1 MSDAGDFGLEQFK
14 VTYFEECVELLA
26 DAEARLMTVQQNIG
40 NVDVEDL
47 HAIFRAVHS
56 VKGGGGAFNFTQL
69 VNFAH
74 IYETLLDL
82 MREGHVAVTEE
93 VVELMLSATDVLNNL
108 ITAAQNEEE
117 LPEEAW
123 ADIAVELEA
132 LSSSAD
138 GAEAEEDDS
147 PQESEV
153 EVVSTDAEPP
163 AGKRKYHVSFI
174 PDAQLLQFA
183 NEPLLLIRELSSL
196 GELTTEIDI
205 SKVPSLAEL
214 KPDEIALSWE
224 FELVTEKGEEDILE
238 VFEFVEDDC
247 KIEVTLKDG
256 GEAEAPQDA
265 AAAPEPEMVEEA
277 PAAAPAKEEEAA
289 APAAVPAK
297 AKETKPAAAKKTA
310 AAAPAAGGA
319 AAGKVSSIR
328 VDLDRVDRLVNMV
341 GELVITQAMLHQQ
354 SADLP
359 QEFGQLMARG
369 FEDLGMH
376 TRELQESVMAIR
388 MQPVSSV
395 FARMPRL
402 VREVSAKLGKKVDL
416 VTSGENTEVDKT
428 VIELL
433 ADPLT
438 HMIRN
443 SLDHGIEDPDERQ
456 ETEKD
461 ERATIHLSA
470 EHRSGRILIDVADDG
485 RGINRER
492 VHEKAVENGVIQG
505 DENLTPEQIDDL
517 IFMPGFSTAEEVTD
531 LSGRGVGMDVVRR
544 NVANLGGRISVSSQP
559 GKGTRF
565 TMSLPLTLAV
575 LDGMITAVGSEKFV
589 IPLTSIVESIRPT
602 RDALKRLSTGAQ
614 VVSVRGDYIPIVHL
628 HKVFG
633 INTEITDPCKGL
645 VVLVEIEGGT
655 HVGIMVDELLGQQQV
670 VIKSLETN
678 YDPVDGVSAATILG
692 NGRVA
697 LILDLDGLY
706 SMGSEARNF
715 PPELSEEPQEMIR
728 EQV

>member
-1 MSDAGDFGLEQFK
+1 MSDAGDFDLEQFK
-14 VTYFEECVELLA
+14 ITYFEECVELLA
-26 DAEARLMTVQQNIG
+26 DAETRLNNVQQSIG

-82 MREGHVAVTEE
+82 MREGHVAVTDE
-93 VVELMLSATDVLNNL
+93 VVSLMLSATDVLNNL
-108 ITAAQNEEE
+108 VNAAREGHD

-132 LSSSAD
+132 LSGVTPSEDGDDEDHGGDDEPEGDD
-138 GAEAEEDDS
+138 GAES
-147 PQESEV
+147 GLKQFEV
-153 EVVSTDAEPP
+153 LL
-163 AGKRKYHVSFI
+163 K
-174 PDAQLLQFA
+174 PDVHLLQYA

-196 GELTTEIDI
+196 GELETEIDL
-205 SKVPSLAEL
+205 SKLPTLDKL
-214 KPDEIALSWE
+214 KPDEIYLSWR
-224 FELVTEKGEEDILE
+224 FVLTTEKGEADIRE

-247 KIEVTLKDG
+247 EITVTLLKADDVEQEISDAPVSD
-256 GEAEAPQDA
+256 EASDESVAQ
-265 AAAPEPEMVEEA
+265 
-277 PAAAPAKEEEAA
+277 
-289 APAAVPAK
+289 APAAVPDKPAGVPEK
-297 AKETKPAAAKKTA
+297 AKPAQAPATAA
-310 AAAPAAGGA
+310 AAAPAGGA
-319 AAGKVSSIR
+319 ATASAKISSIR
-328 VDLDRVDRLVNMV
+328 VDLERVDRLVNMV

-359 QEFGQLMARG
+359 AEFSQIMARG

-388 MQPVSSV
+388 MQPVKSV

-402 VREVSAKLGKKVDL
+402 VREVSTKLGKKVDL

-443 SLDHGIEDPDERQ
+443 SLDHGIETPS
-456 ETEKD
+456 
-461 ERATIHLSA
+461 ERAQTDKPERAKIHLSA

-485 RGINRER
+485 RGINRDR
-492 VHEKAVENGVIQG
+492 VYAKAVENGVIQA
-505 DENLTPEQIDDL
+505 DTNLTPEQIDEL
-517 IFMPGFSTAEEVTD
+517 IFMPGFSTAEAVTD

-544 NVANLGGRISVSSQP
+544 NVTNLGGRISVTSQP
-559 GKGTRF
+559 GQGSRF

-575 LDGMITAVGSEKFV
+575 LDGMITAVGTEKFV

-602 RDALKRLSTGAQ
+602 RDSLKHLSTGAQ

-628 HKVFG
+628 HRVFG
-633 INTEITDPCKGL
+633 LKTDITDPCKGL
-645 VVLVEIEGGT
+645 VVLVEVEGGQ

-678 YDPVDGVSAATILG
+678 YDPVAGVSAATILG

-706 SMGSEARNF
+706 SMGTEARNL
-715 PPELSEEPQEMIR
+715 PPLELEDASVMTT

>member
-1 MSDAGDFGLEQFK
+1 MSDAGDFDLEQFK

-26 DAEARLMTVQQNIG
+26 DAEARLMSVQQNIG

-69 VNFAH
+69 VHFAH

-82 MREGHVAVTEE
+82 MREGHVAVTAE
-93 VVELMLSATDVLNNL
+93 VVDLMLTATDMLNSLVN
-108 ITAAQNEEE
+108 AAQNGEE
-117 LPEEAW
+117 LPESDW

-132 LSSSAD
+132 LSG
-138 GAEAEEDDS
+138 GATEGVPGEEGFAGGEDETPGDDQ
-147 PQESEV
+147 PEGLKQFEV
-153 EVVSTDAEPP
+153 QL
-163 AGKRKYHVSFI
+163 K
-174 PDAQLLQFA
+174 PDIQLLQFA
-183 NEPLLLIRELSSL
+183 NEPLLLIRELASL
-196 GELTTEIDI
+196 GELETEIDL
-205 SKVPSLAEL
+205 SKLPNLDKL
-214 KPDEIALSWE
+214 KPDEIQLSWK
-224 FELVTEKGEEDILE
+224 FILTTEKGEADIRE

-247 KIEVTLKDG
+247 EIIVTLLKS
-256 GEAEAPQDA
+256 EPVAEAALPAAEA
-265 AAAPEPEMVEEA
+265 AAEDKPETL
-277 PAAAPAKEEEAA
+277 PAKEAPKEAA
-289 APAAVPAK
+289 VAGKQPAAG
-297 AKETKPAAAKKTA
+297 
-310 AAAPAAGGA
+310 PAAGGA
-319 AAGKVSSIR
+319 AAGKISSIR

-359 QEFGQLMARG
+359 QEFSQIMARG

-388 MQPVSSV
+388 MQPVKSV

-402 VREVSAKLGKKVDL
+402 VREVSTKLGKKVDL

-443 SLDHGIEDPDERQ
+443 SLDHGIETPDERKG
-456 ETEKD
+456 TDKP
-461 ERATIHLSA
+461 ERAQIHLSA

-485 RGINRER
+485 RGINRDR
-492 VHEKAVENGVIQG
+492 VFEKAVENGVIQA
-505 DENLTPEQIDDL
+505 DANLTPEQIDDL

-544 NVANLGGRISVSSQP
+544 NVTNLGGRISVSSQP
-559 GKGTRF
+559 GRGTRF

-575 LDGMITAVGSEKFV
+575 LDGMITAVGPEKFV

-628 HKVFG
+628 HRVFG
-633 INTEITDPCKGL
+633 IATEITDPCQGL
-645 VVLVEIEGGT
+645 VVLVEVEGGE

-670 VIKSLETN
+670 VIKSLEDN
-678 YDPVDGVSAATILG
+678 YDPVPGVSAATILG

-706 SMGSEARNF
+706 AMGAEARNV
-715 PPELSEEPQEMIR
+715 PPLAIEENIELR
-728 EQV
+728 TEQV